1 VATRK
6 YDRPR
11 VLAHRRPSGHIER
24 EVSYVIAG
32 IDTHKDTLAVAVVD
46 DSGRLVAGGEVP
58 NTERG
63 FGRLVDMFAAHH
75 VQRVGIE
82 GSGSFG
88 RAVAVHLALC
98 WQSGQP
104 VAVVEVPTLMTSRER
119 HGQLGKGKTDPVDAL
134 AIARIT
140 TREQQLPPVR
150 LTVGAAAD
158 LRALLDY
165 REDLVR
171 ERGALVNRAHAELG
185 GLRPGY
191 QQQIPILTTRARVRA
206 AIDLLGDDSS
216 IRATLCRRRLERVI
230 AIDAETAELKRQI
243 TRLVAAADT
252 TLTDLYGV
260 GPLVAARFIAEVV
273 DIRRY
278 PNRNAFAAANGTAPL
293 PASSGRTV
301 RHRFNPGGNRQL
313 NRSLYTIALTQI
325 RGDTE
330 GRAYYERKR
339 AAGKTKREALRCL
352 KRRLSDIVFTTMR
365 HDAAGADA
373 SPDQASPPVWPV
385 LVGVGA
391 VDANEARLT
400 A

>member
-1 VATRK
+1 
-6 YDRPR
+6 
-11 VLAHRRPSGHIER
+11 
-24 EVSYVIAG
+24 
-32 IDTHKDTLAVAVVD
+32 
-46 DSGRLVAGGEVP
+46 
-58 NTERG
+58 
-63 FGRLVDMFAAHH
+63 M
-75 VQRVGIE
+75 
-82 GSGSFG
+82 
-88 RAVAVHLALC
+88 
-98 WQSGQP
+98 
-104 VAVVEVPTLMTSRER
+104 
-119 HGQLGKGKTDPVDAL
+119 
-134 AIARIT
+134 
-140 TREQQLPPVR
+140 
-150 LTVGAAAD
+150 
-158 LRALLDY
+158 
-165 REDLVR
+165 
-171 ERGALVNRAHAELG
+171 
-185 GLRPGY
+185 
-191 QQQIPILTTRARVRA
+191 
-206 AIDLLGDDSS
+206 
-216 IRATLCRRRLERVI
+216 CRRRLERVI

-365 HDAAGADA
+365 HDADGADA
-373 SPDQASPPVWPV
+373 SPTRHSPPAWPMLAGSGCGRRKRGPTDCLKASCV
-385 LVGVGA
+385 AKLPASNSALRCGVRPHPPA
-391 VDANEARLT
+391 QQRTPATPPT
-400 A
+400 ASHIEIRTPKALAT